1 MTDAAPAPTD
11 RRAHA
16 LTTWEAR
23 TQHPLDLLAILFLI
37 ALFTRWLLDGRPA
50 ESWVR
55 HMSVYLGYAVWV
67 AFAVDYLVRLRL
79 SARRHEF
86 VRTHKLD
93 LLMVLLPFLRILRVG
108 IIIVKSVR
116 QISTQRIAA
125 SMVGI
130 AIGVV
135 GVGALVVWRYE
146 SVAPN
151 GNIHTVGDS
160 IWWAIVTTTTVGYGN
175 EYPVTLPGQM
185 VATAIMIIGIGLIG
199 TVSASV
205 ASWFVARR
213 NDAVAAETA
222 ATGADGRS
230 LHDRLEE
237 LAAEQSRIRE
247 LLERLA
253 PEDRSTT

>member
-1 MTDAAPAPTD
+1 MTDATTAPTD
-11 RRAHA
+11 RRARA
-16 LTTWEAR
+16 LATWEAR
-23 TQHPLDLLAILFLI
+23 TRRTLDLLAILFLV

-50 ESWVR
+50 EGALRRLSTD
-55 HMSVYLGYAVWV
+55 LGYAVWV

-79 SARRHEF
+79 SVPRGEF

-93 LLMVLLPFLRILRVG
+93 LLMVLLPFLRILRVV

-130 AIGVV
+130 AIAVV

-151 GNIHTVGDS
+151 GNIHTVGES

-175 EYPVTLPGQM
+175 EYPVTIPGQI
-185 VATAIMIIGIGLIG
+185 VATGIMIIGIGLIG

-213 NDAVAAETA
+213 NDALAAEHA
-222 ATGADGRS
+222 AGDGDGSR
-230 LHDRLEE
+230 LHERLEE
-237 LAAEQSRIRE
+237 LAAEQRRIRE

-253 PEDRSTT
+253 PEDRAST

>member
-1 MTDAAPAPTD
+1 MTDAAPTPSD
-11 RRAHA
+11 RRAAA
-16 LTTWEAR
+16 LARWTAR
-23 TQHPLDLLAILFLI
+23 TQRPLDALAIVFLV

-50 ESWVR
+50 EGALR
-55 HMSVYLGYAVWV
+55 NLSVDLGYAVWI
-67 AFAVDYLVRLRL
+67 AFAVDYVVRLRL
-79 SARRHEF
+79 SVPRREF

-125 SMVGI
+125 SILAI

-146 SVAPN
+146 SVAPK
-151 GNIHTVGDS
+151 GNIHTVGDA

-175 EYPVTLPGQM
+175 TYPVTLPGQV
-185 VATAIMIIGIGLIG
+185 VATGIMIIGIGLIG

-213 NDAVAAETA
+213 NDALAAESA
-222 ATGADGRS
+222 SHGRDVQS
-230 LHDRLEE
+230 LHERIDGLMS
-237 LAAEQSRIRE
+237 EQSRIRE

-253 PEDRSTT
+253 PEDRSAT

>member
-1 MTDAAPAPTD
+1 VTDTAPAPTD
-11 RRAHA
+11 RRARRLA
-16 LTTWEAR
+16 TWESR
-23 TQHPLDLLAILFLI
+23 TQRSLDLLAIVFLA
-37 ALFTRWLLDGRPA
+37 ALFIRWLLDGRPA
-50 ESWVR
+50 EAWFRNLST
-55 HMSVYLGYAVWV
+55 YLGYAVWV
-67 AFAVDYLVRLRL
+67 AFAIDYLVRLRL
-79 SARRHEF
+79 SVPRREF

-130 AIGVV
+130 AIAVV

-146 SVAPN
+146 TVAPD
-151 GNIHTVGDS
+151 GNIHTVGDA

-175 EYPVTLPGQM
+175 EYPVTLPGQI
-185 VATAIMIIGIGLIG
+185 VATGIMIIGIGLIG

-222 ATGADGRS
+222 AGGGDGRS
-230 LHDRLEE
+230 LHERLEE
-237 LAAEQSRIRE
+237 LAAEQRRIRE

-253 PEDRSTT
+253 PEDRSST